1 MRGKKPKEREKYV
14 IRLGDGTLVEG
25 NREIYLEWYRS
36 ERRER
41 YQKERDRK
49 YRVCSLDEL
58 QEKGCFYERFVCSED
73 MTQETALRNV
83 LRKRLRTVLVY
94 LPEKDEQLVWP
105 LFFEEMTVKEAG
117 EVIGCS
123 RKTIAK
129 HRDRILEELRQKIC
143 YI

>member
-1 MRGKKPKEREKYV
+1 MRGKAPKERDKYV
-14 IRLGDGTLVEG
+14 IRLGDGTLVEVS
-25 NREIYLEWYRS
+25 REIYLEWYRS

-49 YRVCSLDEL
+49 HRVCSLDEL

-94 LPEKDEQLVWP
+94 LPEKDAQLMWL

-129 HRDRILEELRQKIC
+129 HRERILEDLRQKIC
-143 YI
+143 YA